1 MFDSEQELLDV
12 FDESGQFLRTA
23 PRSQVHK
30 EGLWHQTSQVWLV
43 NEYGELLLQFRSSQ
57 KSCFPSL
64 WDISS
69 AGHIPAGDSPL
80 ESAQRELEEELGVFV
95 SQDDFYYLFEHKEPY
110 MGENHVDR
118 EIAHI
123 YLVKV
128 AKNTNFILQESEVSD
143 IRWIHHKSLL
153 EDFYE
158 NRASYVDHENH
169 FKKLL
174 GALSAHKFEDLVK

>member
-12 FDESGQFLRTA
+12 FDESGQFLKTA

-43 NEYGELLLQFRSSQ
+43 NEFGEVLLQFRSPQ
-57 KSCFPSL
+57 KTCFPSR

-80 ESAQRELEEELGVFV
+80 QSSQRELEEELGVLV
-95 SQDDFYYLFEHKEPY
+95 DQDQFTFLFEHKEPY
-110 MGENHVDR
+110 IGENHVDR
-118 EIAHI
+118 EIAHV

-128 AKNTNFILQESEVSD
+128 PQATEFKLQESEVSD
-143 IRWIHHKSLL
+143 IRWIHYESLL
-153 EDFYE
+153 DDFYK
-158 NRASYVDHENH
+158 NRSLYVDHENH
-169 FKKLL
+169 FKKLIDC
-174 GALSAHKFEDLVK
+174 LSGYEFKDLVR